1 MPGQRH
7 DIIGV
12 PELIEGHKFDTLPAD
27 KAFDANWLFDEL
39 DRRGADAV
47 IARKSNRLEPRKFD
61 KEIYKW
67 RRLVENFFC
76 KLKDFKRI
84 AMRACKTDT
93 SFSAMIYICSAAIN
107 SR

>member
-12 PELIEGHKFDTLPAD
+12 PELIEGHKFDTLLAD

-67 RRLVENFFC
+67 RRLVEKVFC
-76 KLKDFKRI
+76 KLKDFKRT